1 MSAKKSTRCAD
12 LIINFL
18 LLLLQPD
25 LSKIVLTSRAKR
37 SISSLFP
44 NDTQYLRNT
53 FYRIGEIQFPE
64 PEKYDCS
71 KTVLISC
78 AKLDVT
84 GGHGKSV
91 GDHGR
96 STGAHSKLVPP
107 VNWSPP
113 VKWSHSQLVPPVN
126 WPPQSTGPSPTQPR
140 VNCSPQVNW
149 SPQLTG
155 HPSQVVFPPV
165 NWFPQSTDPPSRLVP
180 PKSINPPKS
189 TGPYSQ
195 LPPPPSFQLPESL
208 YIKLI

>member
-53 FYRIGEIQFPE
+53 FYRIGEKLFSE

-126 WPPQSTGPSPTQPR
+126 CP
-140 VNCSPQVNW
+140 
-149 SPQLTG
+149 
-155 HPSQVVFPPV
+155 PPV
-165 NWFPQSTDPPSRLVP
+165 NWFTQAKWSPSQLVSPVNWSFSQLVP
-180 PKSINPPKS
+180 P
-189 TGPYSQ
+189 SQ
-195 LPPPPSFQLPESL
+195 LQRARNF
-208 YIKLI
+208 KLTKTQK